1 LSKINAATTSNRNQA
16 RHRIRDKRNAISTKQ
31 RNLAESQIAERL
43 LNMESFRRADHISIY
58 LAIDGE
64 CSLQKFMAYATRSN
78 KRFYAPVVRDESLRF
93 ALLNPDAT
101 MRLNRFGIP
110 EPRDS
115 SYIDARSLDLV
126 LTPLVA
132 FDDRGYRLGMGGG
145 YYDQCFKFLKQRTRW
160 FKPKLIGVGFELQHI
175 PSIDNEPWD
184 VRLWSAITEK
194 TCRYFF

>member
-1 LSKINAATTSNRNQA
+1 M
-16 RHRIRDKRNAISTKQ
+16 RDKRNAISTKQ

-64 CSLQKFMAYATRSN
+64 CSLQKFMAYARRSN

-145 YYDQCFKFLKQRTRW
+145 YYDRFLAQVAATKIGIVNEQL
-160 FKPKLIGVGFELQHI
+160 LIDKI
-175 PSIDNEPWD
+175 PHTDHD
-184 VRLWSAITEK
+184 ITMDFVVTEAAVYD
-194 TCRYFF
+194 CRKERAGQ